1 MQDKLLEIKN
11 KALQEIAA
19 TKEPRNLELV
29 KIRYLGRQDGQLTKI
44 LRSLASLSLEEKKKY
59 GTLANQIKNEISAG
73 LAQKERELK
82 GALREEFFDVTLPGK
97 EPAKGHLHP
106 VTQVRIE
113 LEEVFK
119 TMGFEVHEGDEL
131 VTDYYNFESLNFPK
145 DHPAR
150 DTQDTFFV
158 KSEIRNSKLEYLMRT
173 HTSTM
178 QVKIMEKRQPPLRVI
193 VPGRCFRNEAT
204 DASHEHTFYQMEGFV
219 VDKNISIANL
229 IYTQKALLS
238 AIFKRDVKV
247 RLRPGFF
254 PFVEPGFE
262 LDCSCTICG
271 GRGSV
276 ATDQGAI
283 DGLQKA
289 TQDPRSPQF
298 FARGEAEGRKGDRG
312 CSVCKQTGWVELI
325 PCGMIH
331 PKVFEFAGYPKGK
344 YTGFAFGLGLTRLA
358 MMKYSIDDIRL
369 FMSGDLRFLRQ
380 F

>member
-1 MQDKLLEIKN
+1 MEQELLQLKQQ
-11 KALQEIAA
+11 ALQEIAA
-19 TKEPRNLELV
+19 AKTVAHLESLQI
-29 KIRYLGRQDGQLTKI
+29 KYFGRQNGKLTKI
-44 LRSLASLSLEEKKKY
+44 LRSLANLSLEEKRKI
-59 GTLANQIKNEISAG
+59 GAMANQIKQELNAAFSR
-73 LAQKERELK
+73 KFNELK
-82 GALREEFFDVTLPGK
+82 AGKKEEFFDVTLPGK
-97 EPAKGHLHP
+97 KPEAGHLHP
-106 VTQVRIE
+106 ITQIRMD
-113 LEEVFK
+113 LEEIFK
-119 TMGFEVHEGDEL
+119 SMGFEIFEGEEL
-131 VTDYYNFESLNFPK
+131 TTDYYNFESLNFPK

-150 DTQDTFFV
+150 DSQDTFFV
-158 KSEIRNSKLEYLMRT
+158 ESKSGDLLMRT
-173 HTSTM
+173 HTSAM

-271 GRGSV
+271 GN
-276 ATDQGAI
+276 
-283 DGLQKA
+283 
-289 TQDPRSPQF
+289 
-298 FARGEAEGRKGDRG
+298 G
-312 CSVCKQTGWVELI
+312 CSVCKHTGWVELI

-358 MMKYSIDDIRL
+358 MMKYGIDDIRL
-369 FMSGDLRFLRQ
+369 FMSGDLRFLKQ